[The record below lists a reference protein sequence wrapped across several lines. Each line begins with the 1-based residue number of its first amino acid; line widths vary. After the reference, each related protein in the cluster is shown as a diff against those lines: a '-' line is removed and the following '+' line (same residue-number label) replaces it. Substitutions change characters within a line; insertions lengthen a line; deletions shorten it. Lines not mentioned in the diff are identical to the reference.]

1 MGAIYCEAKPRSHHL
16 SFLFKPIMK
25 RNRESDNERIIDVG
39 ASWVLARSEHSP
51 GKQPTRLIV
60 VLLVC
65 MKRIS
70 FNYLF
75 STAMP
80 VVQVV

>member
-1 MGAIYCEAKPRSHHL
+1 M
-16 SFLFKPIMK
+16 
-25 RNRESDNERIIDVG
+25 G
-39 ASWVLARSEHSP
+39 ASWVLAHSEHSP
-51 GKQPTRLIV
+51 GKQPTRLMV

-65 MKRIS
+65 VKRIS